1 MSADA
6 YVALKD
12 LVRLRYRAQG
22 FSYRPAQPV
31 NSVLTGRKRSRLRGR
46 GLDFDELRHYRPGDD
61 VRNMDW
67 RVTHRTRTPFVRV
80 YTEERDRP
88 VWVVVDQRLAMF
100 FGSRHQMKSVGAART
115 AALSAWRVIGV
126 GDRIGALLFNDTTSK
141 VYRPSRSPGALM
153 SWLANL
159 VNMNHQ
165 LTADSNEPSRADA
178 LSEALKKLS
187 RYLTHDSLVI
197 IISDFDGWDDQSL
210 AAIKAIRQSNDVIA
224 ALITDPLERSLAN
237 ADQLVV
243 SDGAFQI
250 QVESGK
256 KEADVR
262 FRAKFDAHVGSL
274 AESLKRHQIP
284 LISLTTESDI
294 ANQLLR
300 QLGGTPAAS
309 TAARQ

>member
-1 MSADA
+1 MSAAA

-67 RVTHRTRTPFVRV
+67 RVTHRTRTPFIRV

-100 FGSRHQMKSVGAART
+100 FGSRHQMKSVGAAQT

-153 SWLANL
+153 RWLAEL
-159 VNMNHQ
+159 VSMNNQ
-165 LTADSNEPSRADA
+165 LVADSNEPSRSSA
-178 LSEALKKLS
+178 LSEALQTLS

-197 IISDFDGWDDQSL
+197 VISDFDGWDDQCLSTV
-210 AAIKAIRQSNDVIA
+210 KAIRQSNDVIA
-224 ALITDPLERSLAN
+224 ALVTDPLERSLAS

-250 QVESGK
+250 QVESK
-256 KEADVR
+256 KKAADAR
-262 FRAKFDAHVGSL
+262 FSAKFDAHIDRLG
-274 AESLKRHQIP
+274 ETFKRHEIP

-294 ANQLLR
+294 ASQLLR
-300 QLGGTPAAS
+300 QLGGNPAA
-309 TAARQ
+309 TATRQ

>member
-1 MSADA
+1 MSATS

-31 NSVLTGRKRSRLRGR
+31 NSVLAGRKRSRLRGR
-46 GLDFDELRHYRPGDD
+46 GLDFDELRHDRPGDD

-67 RVTHRTRTPFVRV
+67 LVTHRTRTPFVRV

-88 VWVVVDQRLAMF
+88 VWVVVDQRRAMF

-165 LTADSNEPSRADA
+165 LRADSNEPSRADA

-256 KEADVR
+256 KEADAR
-262 FRAKFDAHVGSL
+262 FTEKFDAHVGSL
-274 AESLKRHQIP
+274 GESLKRHQIP

-300 QLGGTPAAS
+300 QLGGTPAAT

>member
-1 MSADA
+1 
-6 YVALKD
+6 
-12 LVRLRYRAQG
+12 
-22 FSYRPAQPV
+22 
-31 NSVLTGRKRSRLRGR
+31 
-46 GLDFDELRHYRPGDD
+46 
-61 VRNMDW
+61 
-67 RVTHRTRTPFVRV
+67 
-80 YTEERDRP
+80 
-88 VWVVVDQRLAMF
+88 MF

-153 SWLANL
+153 GWLANL
-159 VNMNHQ
+159 VSLNHQ
-165 LTADSNEPSRADA
+165 LTADSSEPSRADA
-178 LSEALKKLS
+178 LLGALKKLS

-224 ALITDPLERSLAN
+224 ALITDPLERSLAT

-256 KEADVR
+256 KEADIR
-262 FRAKFDAHVGSL
+262 FKAKFDAHVDSL
-274 AESLKRHQIP
+274 GESLKRHKIP

-300 QLGGTPAAS
+300 QLGGTPAA
-309 TAARQ
+309 TAAAR

>member
-1 MSADA
+1 MSAAA

-80 YTEERDRP
+80 YSEERDRP

-100 FGSRHQMKSVGAART
+100 FGSRHQMKSVGA
-115 AALSAWRVIGV
+115 WRVIGV
-126 GDRIGALLFNDTTSK
+126 GDRVGALLFNDTSSK

-153 SWLANL
+153 GWLAEL
-159 VNMNHQ
+159 VNMNSQ
-165 LTADSNEPSRADA
+165 LVANSNEPSRSSA
-178 LSEALKKLS
+178 LPEALQTLS

-197 IISDFDGWDDQSL
+197 VISDFDGWDDQCLS
-210 AAIKAIRQSNDVIA
+210 IVKAIRKSNDLIA
-224 ALITDPLERSLAN
+224 ALITDPLERSLAR

-250 QVESGK
+250 QVESK
-256 KEADVR
+256 KKTADAR
-262 FRAKFDAHVGSL
+262 FSAKFDAQIERLG
-274 AESLKRHQIP
+274 ETLKRHEIP

-294 ANQLLR
+294 SSQLLR
-300 QLGGTPAAS
+300 QLGGAPVA
-309 TAARQ
+309 TAR

>member
-1 MSADA
+1 MSATA

-22 FSYRPAQPV
+22 FSYRPVQPV
-31 NSVLTGRKRSRLRGR
+31 KSVLTGRKRSRLRGR

-88 VWVVVDQRLAMF
+88 VWVVVDQRLTMF
-100 FGSRHQMKSVGAART
+100 FGSRCQMKSVGAAQT

-141 VYRPSRSPGALM
+141 VYRPSRSSGALM
-153 SWLANL
+153 HWLSEL
-159 VNMNHQ
+159 VSMNHQ
-165 LTADSNEPSRADA
+165 LVADSDEPSRSTA
-178 LSEALKKLS
+178 LVEALQTLN
-187 RYLTHDSLVI
+187 RYLTHDSLI
-197 IISDFDGWDDQSL
+197 IVISDFDGWNDECL
-210 AAIKAIRQSNDVIA
+210 ATIKAMRQSNDVIA
-224 ALITDPLERSLAN
+224 TIITDPLERSLAS

-250 QVESGK
+250 QVESEK
-256 KEADVR
+256 KEADAR
-262 FRAKFDAHVGSL
+262 FSAKFDAHRDRL
-274 AESLKRHQIP
+274 TDTLKRHGIP
-284 LISLTTESDI
+284 LISLTTESEI
-294 ANQLLR
+294 TSQLLR
-300 QLGGTPAAS
+300 QLGGAPAAP
-309 TAARQ
+309 AARP

>member
-1 MSADA
+1 MSATA

-31 NSVLTGRKRSRLRGR
+31 NSVLAGRKRSRLRGR

-88 VWVVVDQRLAMF
+88 VWVVVDQRRAMF

-141 VYRPSRSPGALM
+141 VYRPSRSPSALM

-165 LTADSNEPSRADA
+165 LRADSDAPSRADA

-197 IISDFDGWDDQSL
+197 VISDFDGWDDQSL
-210 AAIKAIRQSNDVIA
+210 AAIKTIRQSNDVIA

-256 KEADVR
+256 KEADAR
-262 FRAKFDAHVGSL
+262 FTEKFDAHVGSL
-274 AESLKRHQIP
+274 GESLKRHQIP

-300 QLGGTPAAS
+300 QLGGTPAAT

>member
-1 MSADA
+1 MSAAA

-46 GLDFDELRHYRPGDD
+46 GLYFDELRHYRPGDD

-100 FGSRHQMKSVGAART
+100 FGSRHQMKSVGAAQT

-126 GDRIGALLFNDTTSK
+126 GDRVGALLFNDSSSK

-153 SWLANL
+153 NWLAEL
-159 VNMNHQ
+159 VNMNNQ
-165 LTADSNEPSRADA
+165 LVAGSKEPSRSSA
-178 LSEALKKLS
+178 LPEALQTLS

-197 IISDFDGWDDQSL
+197 VISDFDGWDDQCLSTV
-210 AAIKAIRQSNDVIA
+210 KAIRQSNDLIA
-224 ALITDPLERSLAN
+224 ALITDPLERSLAR

-250 QVESGK
+250 QVESK
-256 KEADVR
+256 QKAADAR
-262 FRAKFDAHVGSL
+262 FSAKFDAQVERLG
-274 AESLKRHQIP
+274 ETLKRHEIP

-294 ANQLLR
+294 SSQLLR
-300 QLGGTPAAS
+300 QLGGAPVAT
-309 TAARQ
+309 TR